1 MTYPEKIFSKNVM
14 VFLSITIYNYKKIT
28 ENAQMKIFRYFCLI
42 LVIGILLFPPQTSL
56 EDKEPTNDQ
65 IAETPYICVTIVPLH
80 DDTFAG

>member
-1 MTYPEKIFSKNVM
+1 
-14 VFLSITIYNYKKIT
+14 
-28 ENAQMKIFRYFCLI
+28 MKIFRYFCLI

-56 EDKEPTNDQ
+56 ENKEPTNDQ